1 MQTKKKEY
9 KQLEGWELVTGY
21 YSILYELA
29 QPYMVKIKVAFMNNW
44 VVRNIFISFYALSHY
59 EEGFLSIL
67 MFVVATF
74 LGNFVGIEWY
84 TIHLFDIFTN
94 YTELTNIFK
103 AILNNFKKLALLSF
117 LAGVFILVFN
127 VISLNTYNSI
137 IWQDDL
143 PE

>member
-1 MQTKKKEY
+1 M
-9 KQLEGWELVTGY
+9 
-21 YSILYELA
+21 YELA
-29 QPYMVKIKVAFMNNW
+29 QPYMVKIKDALMNNW
-44 VVRNIFISFYALSHY
+44 IVRNIFISFYALSHY

-67 MFVVATF
+67 MFVVATL

-127 VISLNTYNSI
+127 VVSLNTYNSI
-137 IWQDDL
+137 IW
-143 PE
+143 